1 MRSAQKLKILLA
13 EDDDDLREI
22 VSLHLLETFDVE
34 ISITANGAEAIEKL
48 KSEESFD
55 LIISDFLMPIL
66 NGKNVLEFNVSHQNL
81 PFIMMTATEVK
92 SDQTLS
98 RIDSFNSLNRL
109 FMKPFSIDEFCNHIN
124 SILRSTGKL

>member
-1 MRSAQKLKILLA
+1 MLKNQKVKILLA

-22 VSLHLLETFDVE
+22 ISLHLLETFNLE
-34 ISITANGAEAIEKL
+34 ITLTTNGAEAIEKL
-48 KSEESFD
+48 KSDERFD

-66 NGKNVLEFNVSHQNL
+66 NGKNILEFNVSHQNL

-98 RIDSFNSLNRL
+98 RIESFNSFNRL
-109 FMKPFSIDEFCNHIN
+109 FMKPFSVDEFCDHIHF
-124 SILRSTGKL
+124 ILRSTGKL